1 MAEISSKFASISPG
15 MTTENATDYL
25 VSTIQA
31 YGLKTDEVE
40 RTVLDNV
47 NAVGKFIAQ
56 TYGNI
61 RNYY

>member
-1 MAEISSKFASISPG
+1 MAKLSSKFTSISPG
-15 MTTENATDYL
+15 MTTDNATDYL
-25 VSTIQA
+25 VSTMKA
-31 YGLKTDEVE
+31 FGLKTEEVE
-40 RTVLDNV
+40 RQILDNV